1 MEEKEFTKSE
11 VVKLCERAV
20 MDAGYGSCA
29 AILIVRFLRRILER
43 EAEHLIP

>member
-1 MEEKEFTKSE
+1 MEEKQFTKSE

-29 AILIVRFLRRILER
+29 TILIVRSLKKILER
-43 EAEHLIP
+43 KRLEA